1 MMKIIIAVLLAAPG
15 SAFAADKT
23 LDLNK
28 LNAADVKAAMA
39 EIIVPV
45 AEPALKVMPSS
56 KIRVT
61 PVTEHWPNTFL
72 VNFNRGTDI
81 DTVMYV
87 LKKEGL
93 VSDKFA
99 DNGYGFCVRIDLDD
113 EEASFKAQ
121 RLAGYAVVKTVEVN
135 RNVFNLISGL
145 KANETGTGAETGAP
159 RQ

>member
-39 EIIVPV
+39 EIIVPA
-45 AEPALKVMPSS
+45 AEPALKVMPSF
-56 KIRVT
+56 KISVT
-61 PVTEHWPNTFL
+61 PVTEHWPDTFL

-81 DTVMYV
+81 GTVMYV